1 MKIMVRVLNPFA
13 FILGYGER
21 RFKEIHGK
29 PCHQNGEYKVFRIDG
44 SHYVT
49 CRKNIIVSEST
60 TPPVVL
66 IQRLVSGCKS
76 ENDVLNLYDRV
87 LENYEKGLQFAK
99 EVGFEVRDL

>member
-1 MKIMVRVLNPFA
+1 MKVLNPFA
-13 FILGYGER
+13 FILGQGEK
-21 RFKEIHGK
+21 RFKEIYSK

-49 CRKNIIVSEST
+49 CRKNIIVTEST

-66 IQRLVSGCKS
+66 IQRLVNGRKS
-76 ENDVLNLYDRV
+76 ENDVLNLYDQM
-87 LENYEKGLQFAK
+87 LENYGKGLRFSK